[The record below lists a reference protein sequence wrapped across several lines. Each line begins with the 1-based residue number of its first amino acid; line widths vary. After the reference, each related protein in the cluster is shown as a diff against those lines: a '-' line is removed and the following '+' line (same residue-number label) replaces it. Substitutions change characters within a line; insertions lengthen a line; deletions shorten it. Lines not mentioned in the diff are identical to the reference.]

1 VHCVLQG
8 KLLKLL
14 AKKVEFCYA
23 PPSISPLYVSK
34 TAAYSTGMQ
43 PGSASWNFFKTA
55 QLAAPFSNNIASLF
69 RGDTAVSGICCCVK
83 LAHWDGNITS
93 PLLGLPIGM
102 LEHGVWLMLF
112 ISTDDAVRYHSVLP
126 GPLECGHGSC
136 ALIWLYRAAA
146 SHSFPA

>member
-1 VHCVLQG
+1 MVSLLLGSPKVRSHIYKSCLCCGCSCCCCCVQG

-55 QLAAPFSNNIASLF
+55 QLAAPFTNNIASLF
-69 RGDTAVSGICCCVK
+69 RGDTAVSGAK
-83 LAHWDGNITS
+83 
-93 PLLGLPIGM
+93 
-102 LEHGVWLMLF
+102 
-112 ISTDDAVRYHSVLP
+112 
-126 GPLECGHGSC
+126 
-136 ALIWLYRAAA
+136 
-146 SHSFPA
+146 